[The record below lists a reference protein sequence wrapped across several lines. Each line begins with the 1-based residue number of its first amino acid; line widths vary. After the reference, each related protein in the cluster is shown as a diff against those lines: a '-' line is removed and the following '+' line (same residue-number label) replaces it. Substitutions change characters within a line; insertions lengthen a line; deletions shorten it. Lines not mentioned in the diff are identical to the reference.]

1 VDHDIGTAGTIG
13 PTPGD
18 PRLLEEVDVAF
29 HAGLLQDPPQ
39 LDLSPCTAHR
49 VVAQGPR
56 ELPGLGPDLVAA
68 AGQLLHGVGEHRA
81 LGAAL
86 RLELAELGRLVLEL
100 LDDLGALGLP
110 MTERRG
116 LQRLVTGTGQLEE
129 LFGLLLKGGAR
140 HRAVGLE
147 ELVIGSDRRF
157 GRHDPLPQR
166 RALFG

>member
-1 VDHDIGTAGTIG
+1 MTS
-13 PTPGD
+13 
-18 PRLLEEVDVAF
+18 LKMKL
-29 HAGLLQDPPQ
+29 
-39 LDLSPCTAHR
+39 C
-49 VVAQGPR
+49 
-56 ELPGLGPDLVAA
+56 
-68 AGQLLHGVGEHRA
+68 
-81 LGAAL
+81 AAL
-86 RLELAELGRLVLEL
+86 LPMVLVGCASPGVVVPVSATCPVPPAPPAWTMADPSNSLQL

-116 LQRLVTGTGQLEE
+116 LQRLVAGTGQLEE